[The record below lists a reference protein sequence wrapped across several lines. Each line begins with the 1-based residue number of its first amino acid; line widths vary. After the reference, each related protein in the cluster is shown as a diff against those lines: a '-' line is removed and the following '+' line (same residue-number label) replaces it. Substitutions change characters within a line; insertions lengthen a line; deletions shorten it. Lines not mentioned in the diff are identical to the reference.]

1 MKRACFCM
9 MALLFFYLPAAA
21 QRNATITEEKRMY
34 STYPFS
40 DPNPV
45 PSFGKIYPYFR
56 FDGFS
61 GTPVQKAWNVVRLE
75 NDFIRVEVF
84 PEIGG
89 KIWSAYD
96 KVHQRYF
103 LYNNNVVKFRDI
115 AMRGPWTSG
124 GVEFNY
130 GIIGHTPNTA
140 TPVDYQLYTGA
151 DGSVSCTI
159 GYLEL
164 LTRTRWNVE
173 IRVEKD
179 NAFFTTRSSW
189 FNTTATEQP
198 YYQWSNAAVPAKS
211 DLQLVY
217 PGTAAIGH
225 SGEPIQWPY
234 DSVARKDISQWKAND
249 YGSSKSFHIINSGKP
264 YFGAHWKTEDFG
276 MLHYTASDE
285 KLGRKMFSWALSD
298 QGDIWKELLTDKDG
312 QYVEMQ
318 SGRLFNQ
325 NSIPSSLTPFKQT
338 QFIPYG
344 TDQWTEYWYPFAGTG
359 GVTDAN
365 EMGVVHVSGTSLI
378 IAPLSTVRDTLYIRD
393 QNGTVLYT
401 AWADLKPLK
410 TKKLETGL
418 LPEQW
423 KTATISLGAY
433 TWTVDDKALQRP
445 LTAPVDFNWEDA
457 YGCYIYARDLAG
469 LRNYTEAEQKVRES
483 LDKNKNYVPAL
494 TLLARLLY
502 NRMKYDSAF
511 YAAKRA
517 LSIDTYD
524 AAANYYYA
532 LAARKTGRMDDAVD
546 GLNVAALTTEFRSAA
561 YTEMSRNCFLRKDL
575 AGTARYAEK
584 ALLQNRNNIEG
595 LQLLYLAHRIT
606 GAGNDGV
613 EKNIMEAEPLNH
625 FLLFEKLLTKPTP
638 ENERAFTGGIRNELP
653 YQTYLEL
660 AAWYE
665 QLGCIE
671 EARKLLLLAPK
682 NNEVL
687 YWLAYLNRDREAGA
701 IYLKEAVAMD
711 PHFAFPFRE
720 EAKPVFDWAISQTKS
735 WKPVYLLALLQLAK
749 NNREDARVALNGISD
764 AVSFAPLYIVRA
776 SLNEHAALQRWE
788 LQRAHEVDTGWR
800 YTNYLTRFHLS
811 AGSYK
816 AALETMEPY
825 FQKHPGDYI
834 NGMLYVRAL
843 MRNDRYAQADE
854 VLQQLKILPFEGA
867 GEGRRL
873 YEETKL
879 MLALKLLGRKRYTVA
894 LQYIAQAGSWPRNMG
909 AGKPYEDLID
919 SRLELFFKG
928 IIKLAMKK
936 EREGRLLMEQVAG
949 SDKTSGSINAL
960 VQVAALTWLN
970 RKEAAETLFNKWA
983 SGQKEAGR
991 VQWGK
996 QFLDE
1001 PVNTSQ
1007 PDLNRYEQL
1016 VKKITETEDKRLF

>member
-1 MKRACFCM
+1 MKRACFCI
-9 MALLFFYLPAAA
+9 MALLPFFLPAAA
-21 QRNATITEEKRMY
+21 QRNATIAEEKRMY

-40 DPNPV
+40 DPDPV

-56 FDGFS
+56 FDGFTA
-61 GTPVQKAWNVVRLE
+61 TPVQKEWKVVRLE

-96 KVHQRYF
+96 KIHQRYF

-140 TPVDYQLYTGA
+140 TPVDYQLHTGA

-173 IRVEKD
+173 IKVEKD
-179 NAFFTTRSSW
+179 NACFTTRSSW
-189 FNTTATEQP
+189 FNATATEQP
-198 YYQWSNAAVPAKS
+198 YYQWSNAAVPAKN

-234 DSVARKDISQWKAND
+234 DSVAGKDISQWKANN
-249 YGSSKSFHIINSGKP
+249 YGGSKSFHIINSGKP
-264 YFGAHWKTEDFG
+264 YFGAHWAAEDFG

-365 EMGVVHVSGTSLI
+365 EMGVVHVRGTLLTIS
-378 IAPLSTVRDTLYIRD
+378 PLRSVQDTLYIRD
-393 QNGTVLYT
+393 QQGKVLYAGWT
-401 AWADLKPLK
+401 DLKPL
-410 TKKLETGL
+410 TEKKLETGL

-423 KTATISLGAY
+423 KTASISMGRY
-433 TWTVDDKALQRP
+433 TWVVDDQALQRP
-445 LTAPVDFNWEDA
+445 LTAPADFNWEDA
-457 YGCYIYARDLAG
+457 YGCYLYARDLAG
-469 LRNYTEAEQKVRES
+469 MRNYSGAEQKVRQS

-494 TLLARLLY
+494 TLLSRLLY

-511 YAAKRA
+511 YIAKQA

-532 LAARKTGRMDDAVD
+532 LAALKTGRMNDAVD

-561 YTEMSRNCFLRKDL
+561 YTERSRICFLRKDL
-575 AGTARYAEK
+575 AGTVQYAEK
-584 ALLQNRNNIEG
+584 ALLQNRYNIEG
-595 LQLLYLAHRIT
+595 LQLQYLVNRIR
-606 GAGNDGV
+606 GNNNDDV
-613 EKNIMEAEPLNH
+613 AEKIRAVEPLNH
-625 FLLFEKLLTKPTP
+625 FLLFEKFLATPTS
-638 ENERAFTGGIRNELP
+638 ENEKALAASIRNELP

-660 AAWYE
+660 AIWYE
-665 QLGCIE
+665 QLGCME
-671 EARKLLLLAPK
+671 EARKLLALAPQQ
-682 NNEVL
+682 NEIR
-687 YWLAYLNRDREAGA
+687 YWQAYLNRNQPAGA
-701 IYLKEAVAMD
+701 AYLKEAIAANPDFV
-711 PHFAFPFRE
+711 FPFRE
-720 EAKPVFDWAISQTKS
+720 EAEPVFDWAISQTKS
-735 WKPVYLLALLQLAK
+735 WKPVYLRALLQLAK
-749 NNREDARVALNGISD
+749 NNREEARLALNHMDEPI
-764 AVSFAPLYIVRA
+764 SFAPFYIVRA
-776 SLNEHAALQRWE
+776 SLSEHAALQLRD
-788 LQRAHEVDTGWR
+788 LQLAGKVDSGWR
-800 YTNYLTRFHLS
+800 YQNYLTRFHLS

-816 AALETMEPY
+816 AALQTIEPY
-825 FQKHPGDYI
+825 FKKHPGDYI

-843 MRNDRYAQADE
+843 MRNNKYEQADE
-854 VLQQLKILPFEGA
+854 VLQRLTILPFEGA

-879 MLALKLLGRKRYTVA
+879 MLALKKLAEKKGAVA
-894 LQYIAQAGSWPRNMG
+894 LQYVARAGSWPRNMG
-909 AGKPYEDLID
+909 SGKPYDDLID
-919 SRLELFFKG
+919 NRLELFFTG
-928 IIKLAMKK
+928 MIKLAMKK

-949 SDKTSGSINAL
+949 SDKPAGAINTL
-960 VQVAALTWLN
+960 VQVAALSWLN
-970 RKEAAETLFNKWA
+970 RKEAAEALFNKWA
-983 SGQKEAGR
+983 SVQKEAGR

-996 QFLDE
+996 RFLDE
-1001 PVNTSQ
+1001 PLHTGQ
-1007 PDLNRYEQL
+1007 PDLNLYQQL
-1016 VKKITETEDKRLF
+1016 VKKITETEDKQLF